1 MEKEIEEKSSAL
13 DEGREKEDGKTKKR
27 GNHLRKEKLRPKD
40 LKRLFS
46 LRRKRAILRGRSWL

>member
-27 GNHLRKEKLRPKD
+27 GNHLRKEKLRSKD

-46 LRRKRAILRGRSWL
+46 LRRKRAIW

>member
-1 MEKEIEEKSSAL
+1 MEKEIEEKSSAF

-27 GNHLRKEKLRPKD
+27 GNHLRKEKLRFKY

-46 LRRKRAILRGRSWL
+46 LRRKRAIW